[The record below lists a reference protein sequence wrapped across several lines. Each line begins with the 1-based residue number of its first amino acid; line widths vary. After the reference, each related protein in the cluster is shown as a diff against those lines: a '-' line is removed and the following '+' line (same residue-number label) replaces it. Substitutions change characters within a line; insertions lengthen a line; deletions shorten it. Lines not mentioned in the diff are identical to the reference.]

1 MFYYNL
7 LKQKFISKYFGF
19 SILFSINAII
29 IFIFFKRSIQT
40 QNDHIIDQIFTYQHL
55 VLLIAPLIV
64 VFTLLV
70 SSDYFMDHAVIRLN
84 SSFKIV
90 GYYFLKSI
98 SFSAILGI
106 IVMGEIY
113 ILCFTY
119 NIDNNLLTV
128 SNFLTH
134 VFAYIF
140 IAYLTSFLILL
151 TNQILVV
158 IIEIILF
165 LFDYLECNGIL
176 FLNGFLLNF
185 DVLKDLL
192 VFRVGLMFI
201 LFGVCIQIV
210 KKQDYLRPNDQKGT
224 Y

>member
-119 NIDNNLLTV
+119 NID
-128 SNFLTH
+128 
-134 VFAYIF
+134 
-140 IAYLTSFLILL
+140 
-151 TNQILVV
+151 
-158 IIEIILF
+158 
-165 LFDYLECNGIL
+165 
-176 FLNGFLLNF
+176 
-185 DVLKDLL
+185 
-192 VFRVGLMFI
+192 
-201 LFGVCIQIV
+201 
-210 KKQDYLRPNDQKGT
+210 
-224 Y
+224 